1 MPDGEKT
8 EKTPLQPLPGTLA
21 VIWGGTPGFSGGPTA
36 LCNGGGGGVL
46 SALGRANLSGN
57 GLGQKGEGIYPPRR
71 RAGVVAPLKLMGW
84 LL

>member
-21 VIWGGTPGFSGGPTA
+21 VIWGGTQGFSGGTYCPVRWWWWWGP
-36 LCNGGGGGVL
+36 LCPWQ
-46 SALGRANLSGN
+46 SGK
-57 GLGQKGEGIYPPRR
+57 GLGQKGEGIYPSRR

>member
-21 VIWGGTPGFSGGPTA
+21 VIWGGTQGFSGGTYCPVRWWWWWGP
-36 LCNGGGGGVL
+36 LCPWQ
-46 SALGRANLSGN
+46 SGK
-57 GLGQKGEGIYPPRR
+57 GLGQNGEGIYPSRR